1 MVEIAE
7 RYKLTGL
14 HAAWN
19 YEPLLTRWHLN
30 GRLSDQISIPNLL
43 HRSLAQGS
51 VVLNCYI
58 AGSAHGW
65 YQANPVF

>member
-1 MVEIAE
+1 MVEIAQ
-7 RYKLTGL
+7 RYKLTWL

-19 YEPLLTRWHLN
+19 YVDY
-30 GRLSDQISIPNLL
+30 DQISIPNLL
-43 HRSLAQGS
+43 HHSLAQGS
-51 VVLNCYI
+51 VVLNCYL